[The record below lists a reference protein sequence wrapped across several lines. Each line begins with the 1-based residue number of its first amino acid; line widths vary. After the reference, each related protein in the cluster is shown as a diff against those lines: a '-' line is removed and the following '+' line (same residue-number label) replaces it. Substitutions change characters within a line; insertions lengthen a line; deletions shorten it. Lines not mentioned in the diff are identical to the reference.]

1 MIGWLVND
9 TLTCIPG
16 TKTIWHDLLEN
27 LPLEDKTFGYTSF
40 GVLADKIKK
49 ESEVNGVPDFVI
61 RNATYFGPLNLKC
74 KTISLLQDATMD
86 PTQLYVCKL
95 SDIVVFNS
103 PFTKSLYKNK
113 FYTPCRVIPLG
124 IDFDFFKP
132 DASYEKELGILEN
145 SILFVGANNN
155 YPKGFDN
162 ILNLIENTNY
172 NFCLVM
178 KDNFTMDHPRVKVFN
193 RVDQETMQKIYNS
206 CKLLVCSSVM
216 ETQHLAGIEAAACDL
231 PVVATNVGVYYD
243 LNNGDWGRTV
253 LDGDFLSNINYVF
266 ENYQDFSPRKFFLE
280 KGYDKQSCINKWKDL
295 VNSL

>member
-1 MIGWLVND
+1 MKGWLVND

-27 LPLEDKTFGYTSF
+27 LPLEDKTFGHTPF
-40 GVLADKIKK
+40 NILANKIQQEAEIK
-49 ESEVNGVPDFVI
+49 GVPDFVI

-74 KTISLLQDATMD
+74 KTISILQDATMD
-86 PTQLYVCKL
+86 PTQIYVCKL

-113 FYTPCRVIPLG
+113 FFTSSKIIPLG

-132 DASYEKELGILEN
+132 IISFEKELGILEN
-145 SILFVGANNN
+145 SILFVGANNQ
-155 YPKGFDN
+155 YPKGFDK

-178 KDNFTMDHPRVKVFN
+178 KDDFTMKHPRVKVFN
-193 RVDQETMQKIYNS
+193 RVDQETMLKIYNS
-206 CKLLVCSSVM
+206 CKLLVCSSLM
-216 ETQHLAGIEAAACDL
+216 ETQHLAGIEAAACNL
-231 PVVATNVGVYYD
+231 PVVATNVGVYFD
-243 LNNGDWGRTV
+243 KPSGSWGRKIIN
-253 LDGDFLSNINYVF
+253 DNILEEIQYVF
-266 ENYQDFSPRKFFLE
+266 ENYHEFKPRQYFLDA
-280 KGYDKQSCINKWKDL
+280 GFDKQSCINKWKEL